1 MKKKLIAALLLTVLM
16 TSLVL
21 TGCSASIMTANGEK
35 MKTGYY
41 SFYVHWQ
48 RDYYKEMLKGY
59 GYDITSSMDSYFT
72 QTETV
77 RQAIVSSAKTQYLTF
92 VIVTKKF
99 EELGLSLTEEQTNEI
114 QKQYDEE
121 WIKVY
126 GEKGMKNILKTLKL
140 SKDEFLNL
148 LAVEYKSDA
157 LLEYYYG
164 PEGIT
169 PITEKDKK
177 DYYNNNYYRFKY
189 ILLETTDDKD
199 KALPADEIIYKRNL
213 AEDLYQ
219 RVLNGESF
227 EDLIPQ
233 YSEDYAKITDKMT
246 AEEKAEAEKSNT
258 AAVTD
263 GLICDKDGIF
273 NRTLYNYYDICVNSK
288 IVSRLEELKG
298 GDVSVV
304 EIDNS
309 IWVIK
314 EYDINEKDSYYEGK
328 EEAIFQS
335 LYGPDISNKY
345 TMWMAE
351 LNYEFNDDVLAELDP
366 GTFTDLFSEVY
377 NLEKE
382 DK

>member
-1 MKKKLIAALLLTVLM
+1 
-16 TSLVL
+16 
-21 TGCSASIMTANGEK
+21 
-35 MKTGYY
+35 
-41 SFYVHWQ
+41 
-48 RDYYKEMLKGY
+48 
-59 GYDITSSMDSYFT
+59 
-72 QTETV
+72 
-77 RQAIVSSAKTQYLTF
+77 
-92 VIVTKKF
+92 
-99 EELGLSLTEEQTNEI
+99 
-114 QKQYDEE
+114 
-121 WIKVY
+121 
-126 GEKGMKNILKTLKL
+126 
-140 SKDEFLNL
+140 
-148 LAVEYKSDA
+148 
-157 LLEYYYG
+157 
-164 PEGIT
+164 IT

-288 IVSRLEELKG
+288 IVSRLEELKV